1 MIMKRFLAIS
11 TLVLAA
17 AGALACGPWFRP
29 HYYTFSAF
37 NRNQMG
43 QQFTERLNQYWKIY
57 DSSIDDYAMSSLSWV
72 NLENFDTSTNEIIAA
87 ARKKGDTEMQLYLRL
102 LITYLQECDKV
113 DVDNEWAYP
122 TKLQMKQHNAKLDYI
137 FNAAR
142 TYEGTRLRPQ
152 YCLLLMRSLMLKGD
166 NQAIVKYWG
175 STGVKLPPSVYRDM
189 MQDIYAG
196 ALLRTGSKAEAC
208 RIYAGLGDMQSIKWV
223 MRNERDLE
231 GIQKEYA
238 ADPNAPTLIFLV
250 QDYVNNAEE
259 TLKAQNEQ
267 DNVSQEMAAFN
278 RQLEEFKVLAQ
289 QAVKNKNCKNQALWQ
304 SALGYIQHL
313 QGDNNAAIASLEK
326 AVKMDGTQ
334 RMRDNARACL
344 IVAQTDA
351 GADNNKFYNLTAKN
365 INWLTD
371 ACKAEPGDA
380 GSGWSSSN
388 HYSEVLQNVVY
399 DQLVPKFKDWGKIQ
413 LSTALLGWMQRYE
426 QSLNN
431 YTAQEQEES
440 ATAWFS
446 GNYGEEL
453 DMLSAEEMISYG
465 EYLRSKPTNDLER
478 LVLSGS
484 KTFDEN
490 WFNDIVGTKL
500 LREGQFT
507 AAISYL
513 EKVPVSYINRQG
525 IARYMAARDYN
536 VERWF
541 KRQVVDRSWD
551 DIYNREPNKTVTEN
565 QKLQFCRDVM
575 SIVDRINFGGNA
587 TARDYYRLANLY
599 FQASY
604 EGDCWYLA
612 RYRNSMWDT
621 ICYKNEMDFL
631 AEAVQMLDKAQQMN
645 KAAFDSNDEQA
656 YDLQQRILYARA
668 FIPFGEELTYTT
680 WDANY
685 NATTHYNKQAHQ
697 YQALLELSNFYSR
710 YFYRGVEPYISK
722 CDVLK
727 QFRAQN

>member
-11 TLVLAA
+11 ALVIAA
-17 AGALACGPWFRP
+17 ASAWACGPWMRP

-57 DSSIDDYAMSSLSWV
+57 DSSIDNYAMSSLSWV
-72 NLENFDTSTNEIIAA
+72 NLEDFDKSNNDIIVA
-87 ARKKGDTEMQLYLRL
+87 ARNKGDNEMQLYLRL
-102 LITYLQECDKV
+102 LVTYLQECNNV

-122 TKLQMKQHNAKLDYI
+122 TKLQVKEHNAKLDYI
-137 FNAAR
+137 YNAAR

-152 YCLLLMRSLMLKGD
+152 YSLLLMRSLMLKGD
-166 NQAIVKYWG
+166 NQAIVKYWT

-196 ALLRTGSKAEAC
+196 ALLRTGDKANAC

-223 MRNERDLE
+223 MRNDRDLE

-238 ADPNAPTLIFLV
+238 ADPNSPTLIFLV

-259 TLKAQNEQ
+259 TLKALPEQ
-267 DNVSQEMAAFN
+267 DDAKQDLAVFN

-289 QAVKNKNCKNQALWQ
+289 QATKNKNCKSPALWQ

-313 QGDNNAAIASLEK
+313 QGDNAAAIASLEK
-326 AVKMDGTQ
+326 AVKMNGTQ

-351 GADNNKFYNLTAKN
+351 GTDNNKFYNLTAQN
-365 INWLTD
+365 LNWLVD
-371 ACKAEPGDA
+371 ACKAEPNDA
-380 GSGWSSSN
+380 DASWTKAN

-399 DQLVPKFKDWGKIQ
+399 DQLVPKFKEWEKPQ
-413 LSTALLGWMQRYE
+413 LATALLGWAQRYE
-426 QSLNN
+426 RSLNN
-431 YTAQEQEES
+431 YTAEEEES
-440 ATAWFS
+440 ATAWLS
-446 GNYGEEL
+446 GYYGEAL
-453 DMLSAEEMISYG
+453 DALSAEEMIAYG
-465 EYLRSKPTNDLER
+465 QYILSKPTNDLER
-478 LVLSGS
+478 MLFNGTKAL
-484 KTFDEN
+484 DET

-513 EKVPVSYINRQG
+513 EKVPTSYINKQG

-541 KRQVVDRSWD
+541 KRQVVDRSWE
-551 DIYNREPNKTVTEN
+551 DIDSRQSNKTATMN
-565 QKLQFCRDVM
+565 QKLQFCKDAM
-575 SIVDRINFGGNA
+575 SLIDRMTFGNNA
-587 TARDYYRLANLY
+587 TAEDYYRLANLY

-612 RYRNSMWDT
+612 RYRISMWDT
-621 ICYKNEMDFL
+621 VCYKNEMDFM
-631 AEAVQMLDKAQQMN
+631 AEAVQLLDKAMQKN

-668 FIPFGEELTYTT
+668 FIPFGQELTYTT

-685 NATTHYNKQAHQ
+685 NASTHYNKQAYQ
-697 YQALLELSNFYSR
+697 YQALLELNNFYTR